1 MRRTSMIIKAVAVS
15 KALGIINLCSLGK
28 AIKQAV
34 MTNPKAATVVK
45 LAPLE
50 RALITNQPS
59 TMIGKTSRLTGKCL
73 FSLALLASSEIFSG
87 ARKKIIDA
95 TINALANQYMY
106 ATLCLIIQLII
117 III

>member
-1 MRRTSMIIKAVAVS
+1 MIINAAAVS
-15 KALGIINLCSLGK
+15 KALGMINLCNLGN

-34 MTNPKAATVVK
+34 MTKPKAATVVR
-45 LAPLE
+45 LAPLA
-50 RALITNQPS
+50 RALITSQPN
-59 TMIGKTSRLTGKCL
+59 TMTGKTSKLAGKCL

-106 ATLCLIIQLII
+106 ATGYL
-117 III
+117 